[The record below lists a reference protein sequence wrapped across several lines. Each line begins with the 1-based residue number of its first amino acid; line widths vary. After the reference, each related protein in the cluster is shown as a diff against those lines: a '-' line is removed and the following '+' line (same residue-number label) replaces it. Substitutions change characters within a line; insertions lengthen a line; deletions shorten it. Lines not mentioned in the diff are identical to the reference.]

1 MTILQNVKVFKI
13 KEPLEIFGRNLWLIW
28 RFRKEKKESNFNP
41 LKSESEFNLFK
52 GKDASIEI
60 YLSILEQEIAGY

>member
-1 MTILQNVKVFKI
+1 MTISRNVKEIKI

-28 RFRKEKKESNFNP
+28 HFRKEKKESNFNP

-60 YLSILEQEIAGY
+60 YLSVLEQEIAGY